1 MIFYAALRQDPPS
14 RENENVVRLWCI
26 RKKFVQIDSLLK
38 SYCTWLDDFMFKL
51 SLNHEHERNK
61 ENTSF
66 SRCAGF
72 VWRYSFMFWRNFT
85 NHKEKFPAFR
95 SKQFVRYDVK
105 HVWFELLVAMFFSR
119 SMEGKLLQL

>member
-51 SLNHEHERNK
+51 
-61 ENTSF
+61 
-66 SRCAGF
+66 
-72 VWRYSFMFWRNFT
+72 
-85 NHKEKFPAFR
+85 
-95 SKQFVRYDVK
+95 
-105 HVWFELLVAMFFSR
+105 
-119 SMEGKLLQL
+119 